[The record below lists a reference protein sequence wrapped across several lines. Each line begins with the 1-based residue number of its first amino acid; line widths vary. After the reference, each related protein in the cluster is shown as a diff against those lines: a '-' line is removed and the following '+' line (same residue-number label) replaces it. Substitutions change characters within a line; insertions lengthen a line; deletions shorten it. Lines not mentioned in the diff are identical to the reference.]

1 MNKRIDKKKQKIH
14 VLKCELKKILGIFFC
29 VMLLIFSVSIADMSV
44 RRMIMCNDDKYA
56 IAVSLQE
63 GSLLRVDIAGE
74 KFMINIEPAVSI
86 VRKLRTIVR
95 RH

>member
-1 MNKRIDKKKQKIH
+1 MNKRIDKKKQKMD
-14 VLKCELKKILGIFFC
+14 VLKYKLKKILGIFFC
-29 VMLLIFSVSIADMSV
+29 VILLIFSVSIADISV

-74 KFMINIEPAVSI
+74 KFIINIEPAVSI
-86 VRKLRTIVR
+86 VKKLR
-95 RH
+95 HK